1 MRMWSRGLGRSNIG
15 IVFEGDAATVMTVK
29 DAMTTMP
36 DDAQKLLI
44 KEIHTGRVIA
54 VSGKMLPPT
63 GWEYVIVFEL
73 KDLVTLTLKF
83 LRPKLWNLFFGSVNR
98 FKKEIPED

>member
-15 IVFEGDAATVMTVK
+15 LIFSGESATVMTVEE
-29 DAMTTMP
+29 AMKTMP

-44 KEIHTGRVIA
+44 KEIHTGKVIA
-54 VSGKMLPPT
+54 VAGKMLPPT

-73 KDLVTLTLKF
+73 KDLFTLTLKL
-83 LRPKLWNLFFGSVNR
+83 LRPKLWNLFFGSIQR
-98 FKKEIPED
+98 FQSKISED